1 MARIAKKAGY
11 HHGDLQRTLVV
22 AARRI
27 IEKEGPAHLTLRGA
41 AQLAGVSVAAPYRHF
56 ADKEALLAAVLAEGF
71 QQLAAEQKAARAA
84 QKKPEAQL
92 VAVGNAYVAFAA
104 ANASVYRLM
113 FGPALNKEEHPALLE
128 AGQAALAELVGA
140 VTVCAEA
147 GLFAPSAKVEE
158 VALAGW
164 SLCHGLASLHTD
176 GTLRTSIPVEVHEA
190 GKTLISFLLHGVL
203 KKR

>member
-11 HHGDLQRTLVV
+11 HHGDLRRALVA

-27 IEKEGPAHLTLRGA
+27 IETKGPAQLTLRGA

-56 ADKEALLAAVLAEGF
+56 DDKDSLLAAVLAEGF
-71 QQLAAEQKAARAA
+71 SQLATALAEGRAKA
-84 QKKPEAQL
+84 KGPEKAL

-113 FGPALNKEEHPALLE
+113 FGPALEKEKHPELLE
-128 AGQAALAELVGA
+128 AGHAALSELVGA
-140 VTVCAEA
+140 VTVCHEA
-147 GLFAPSAKVEE
+147 GLFGPGVKVDET
-158 VALAGW
+158 ALAGW
-164 SLCHGLASLHTD
+164 ATCHGLASLHVD
-176 GTLRTSIPVEVHEA
+176 GALGATIPVDVHAA
-190 GKTLISFLLHGVL
+190 GDRLIHFMLHGVL